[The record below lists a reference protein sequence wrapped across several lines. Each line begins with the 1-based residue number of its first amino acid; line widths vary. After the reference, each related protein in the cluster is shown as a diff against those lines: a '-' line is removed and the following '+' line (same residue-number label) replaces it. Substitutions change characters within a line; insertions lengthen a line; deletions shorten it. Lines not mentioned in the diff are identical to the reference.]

1 MGEADA
7 DDAIQSESR
16 DESERVVAQQ
26 QRREKEI
33 QEASGEDGR
42 NGGSVKDSDK
52 VLKSTINDIQT
63 EAILATAEA
72 NETDNETDLIAAHQ
86 ADVELAEASGDDYKN
101 GGTNFE
107 HD

>member
-1 MGEADA
+1 
-7 DDAIQSESR
+7 
-16 DESERVVAQQ
+16 
-26 QRREKEI
+26 
-33 QEASGEDGR
+33 
-42 NGGSVKDSDK
+42 
-52 VLKSTINDIQT
+52 LKSTINDIQT

-72 NETDNETDLIAAHQ
+72 DAAENETDLIAAHQ